1 MDRSIPFVDRIG
13 NGSGL
18 LTGWIGLPDPLVAG
32 HLAQEDF
39 DALVLDMQHGHI
51 EFNDAV
57 LSIAQAALYD
67 VPVLIRIAVGGY
79 ANAARLLDSG
89 AAGIIAPIINSADDA
104 RAFVDFVKY
113 PPLGSRS
120 WAAQLALD
128 LNRISADDYLK
139 TANRTTLALA
149 MIETREGL
157 AALDDILDVP
167 GIDGIFV
174 GPFDLSIALTGA
186 IQPTHPKVEVAL
198 DQVLAAC
205 RQRQKLATV
214 MAAAGERARE
224 LIGKGYDLIAI
235 GPDHAHLR
243 AGASAALNL
252 ARGGQT
258 GAKGGY

>member
-1 MDRSIPFVDRIG
+1 MDRSIPLLDRIG

-32 HLAQEDF
+32 HLAQEQF

-57 LSIAQAALYD
+57 LSIAQAALHG

-89 AAGIIAPIINSADDA
+89 AAGIIAPMINSADDA

-113 PPLGSRS
+113 SPLGSRS

-128 LNRISADDYLK
+128 LNHISADDYLK

-149 MIETREGL
+149 MIETRQGL
-157 AALDDILDVP
+157 AALDDILNVP
-167 GIDGIFV
+167 GIDGVFV

-186 IQPTHPKVEVAL
+186 IQPTHPDVEAAI
-198 DQVLAAC
+198 DRVLAAC
-205 RQRQKLATV
+205 RQRHKLATI
-214 MAAAGERARE
+214 MGATGERARK
-224 LIGKGYDLIAI
+224 LIDKGYDLVAI

-243 AGASAALNL
+243 EGARQALLL
-252 ARGGQT
+252 ARGNSSNT
-258 GAKGGY
+258 TAGY